1 MCICGK
7 PKSIPKL
14 NPNILKM
21 KTLKYALLLAIAL
34 FMSCSN
40 DDNNTPTPANET
52 DGLTLVQ
59 TFTNDNHT
67 IYLYTESG
75 EFTQGY
81 NEIYIQLK
89 EADNY
94 ITDASLSWSPLMH
107 MMSMQHRCPFSEI
120 TKVPNKQTLYKG
132 YIVFQM
138 ASNESE
144 FWQLSIDYSLSGN
157 TYEATDEIT
166 VLPSNKQRVTSFIGS
181 DNERYILALVE
192 PNAPQVANNDMVVG
206 IFRME
211 NMMDF
216 PIVDDYLL
224 KIDPRM
230 PGMGNH
236 GSPNNV
242 DLTQSTDGFYHG
254 KLSLTMTGYWRVNLI
269 LENQNGESLK
279 GEPITETNPNSS
291 LYFEIEF

>member
-1 MCICGK
+1 MCLCGK

-21 KTLKYALLLAIAL
+21 KTLKYALLLATAL

-75 EFTQGY
+75 KFTQGY

-94 ITDASLSWSPLMH
+94 IADASLSWSPLMH

-144 FWQLSIDYSLSGN
+144 FWQLSVDYSLNGN
-157 TYEATDEIT
+157 TYEVSDEIT
-166 VLPSNKQRVTSFIGS
+166 VLPSDKQRVTSFIGS
-181 DNERYILALVE
+181 DNERYILAMVE
-192 PNAPQVANNDMVVG
+192 PNAPRVAINDMVVG

-211 NMMDF
+211 NMMNF
-216 PIVDDYLL
+216 PIVDDYSL

-242 DLTQSTDGFYHG
+242 GLTQSTDGFYHG

>member
-1 MCICGK
+1 MCLCGK

-21 KTLKYALLLAIAL
+21 KTLKYALLLATAL

-59 TFTNDNHT
+59 TITNDNHT

-94 ITDASLSWSPLMH
+94 IADASLSWSPLMH

-120 TKVPNKQTLYKG
+120 TKLPNKQTLYKG

-144 FWQLSIDYSLSGN
+144 FWQLSVDYSLIGN
-157 TYEATDEIT
+157 TYEASDEIT
-166 VLPSNKQRVTSFIGS
+166 VLPSDKQRVTSFMGS
-181 DNERYILALVE
+181 DNERYILALVD
-192 PNAPQVANNDMVVG
+192 PNAPQVAINDMVVG

-211 NMMDF
+211 NMMNF
-216 PIVDDYLL
+216 PIVDDYTL

-242 DLTQSTDGFYHG
+242 DLTQNTDGFYHG